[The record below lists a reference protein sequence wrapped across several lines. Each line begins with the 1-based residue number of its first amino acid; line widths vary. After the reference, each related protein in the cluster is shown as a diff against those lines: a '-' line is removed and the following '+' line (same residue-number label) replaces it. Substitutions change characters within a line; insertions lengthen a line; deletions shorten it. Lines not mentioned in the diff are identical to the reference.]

1 MEMDAPTD
9 QLLRFLLEISLEL
22 KQHLRWNSQ
31 QQQLLNTM
39 TTTVTKGNIPDVI
52 GGSQLETI
60 K

>member
-22 KQHLRWNSQ
+22 KQHLRWNSW

-39 TTTVTKGNIPDVI
+39 STTVTKGTIPDVI
-52 GGSQLETI
+52 GSELETI

>member
-22 KQHLRWNSQ
+22 KQRLRWNSQ

-39 TTTVTKGNIPDVI
+39 ATTVTKGNIPDVI

>member
-22 KQHLRWNSQ
+22 KQHLRWNSWR
-31 QQQLLNTM
+31 QQLLNTM
-39 TTTVTKGNIPDVI
+39 STTVTKGTVPDVI

>member
-39 TTTVTKGNIPDVI
+39 ATTVTKGNIPDVI
-52 GGSQLETI
+52 GGS
-60 K
+60 